1 MSDVDI
7 RKNADIEQKETTQ
20 KYFNLWYEEYKDFVN
35 VNDLP
40 DIKIEPFINT
50 ESERCY
56 VEQRAD
62 GNVIYVNKLIIIF
75 SNKYISI

>member
-40 DIKIEPFINT
+40 DIKKG
-50 ESERCY
+50 
-56 VEQRAD
+56 V
-62 GNVIYVNKLIIIF
+62 K
-75 SNKYISI
+75 K